1 MAPYKK
7 GKGYVYWNTIWLCR
21 TKILTFSNS
30 ETNLSDI
37 SWMLEA
43 NWLMN
48 IVEKKEKV
56 SLFWGG
62 LNPVWRSF
70 MQLLLK
76 FAAFLFFTVFK
87 ICVDWIFSNC
97 FIFDPTFSLVF
108 YFGEEILKLLCI
120 LSAFFFDRTLG
131 WSFAL
136 LSFWPGTCK
145 MRQALRF
152 WQLIQVQ
159 SNLTHSLKFH

>member
-1 MAPYKK
+1 MNVGSKLVDEYCGEK
-7 GKGYVYWNTIWLCR
+7 GKGIFVLGWFESCL
-21 TKILTFSNS
+21 KIFYATF
-30 ETNLSDI
+30 I
-37 SWMLEA
+37 K
-43 NWLMN
+43 
-48 IVEKKEKV
+48 ICCI
-56 SLFWGG
+56 
-62 LNPVWRSF
+62 P
-70 MQLLLK
+70 
-76 FAAFLFFTVFK
+76 FFTVFK